1 MAKTENATTV
11 NTAKEN
17 KAPVFTKEQLK
28 TSAKYANRRDLLESL
43 LEDGKEYAIV
53 TVDEMIKKFMKGK
66 VK

>member
-1 MAKTENATTV
+1 MAKTENTTTV
-11 NTAKEN
+11 NTVKEN
-17 KAPVFTKEQLK
+17 KTPVFTKEQLK

-43 LEDGKEYAIV
+43 LKDGKEYTIA